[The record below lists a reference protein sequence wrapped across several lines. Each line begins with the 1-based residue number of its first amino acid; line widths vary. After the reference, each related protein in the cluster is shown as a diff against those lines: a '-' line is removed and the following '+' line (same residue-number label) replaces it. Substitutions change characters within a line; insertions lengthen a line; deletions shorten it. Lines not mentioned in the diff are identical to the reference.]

1 MDSIENFTLCN
12 TLTRSFK
19 SFPLAW
25 YSLQIHS
32 YVLTYIDQLFL
43 MIIHI
48 ILLLLTV
55 SFSTDGL
62 GTVNAYQ
69 NISEEIYKMF
79 GNLTPDYLGFNNF
92 SYERPGGF
100 SISSMPSINTSSNS
114 IAGTQWYWSRL
125 DGQGY
130 FLSNLTFVKK
140 L

>member
-1 MDSIENFTLCN
+1 MDPIENFTLCN

-25 YSLQIHS
+25 YSLQIYS
-32 YVLTYIDQLFL
+32 CVLIYIDQLFL

-55 SFSTDGL
+55 SISTDGL
-62 GTVNAYQ
+62 GTIYAHQ

-79 GNLTPDYLGFNNF
+79 GNLTPDYLGFKNF

-100 SISSMPSINTSSNS
+100 SISSMPSINTSNNS

-130 FLSNLTFVKK
+130 FLSNWTFVKK